1 MSGERSSALRILV
14 VRLSSIGDIVHALPA
29 VAALAQS
36 LPDAEIAW
44 VVEKRFAELLE
55 GNPFVRRVIPLD
67 TIGWR
72 ARWKAAKTLREIVDE
87 LGDVRSFY
95 AEVAIDFQGLVKSA
109 ALARLSSARRRV
121 GFGGPWLRESAAR
134 VFYTDSVEARGRSHV
149 VEENLAL
156 AERAG
161 AQPVVRQ
168 HWQFP
173 LPAPADAAHR
183 VEERLARLRV
193 RRFLVIN
200 PGGGWMSKC
209 WAPDRYA
216 QLISELEDE
225 GDCAVLITGSRAE
238 EPIIRGILE
247 QARARQARYFPSTL
261 AEYIALV
268 RRACLFV
275 GGDTGPLHL
284 AAAVGT
290 PIVAIYGPTN
300 PARNGPFAS
309 ADIVVLDPKGEGDRG
324 SGTSSQT
331 HWHAKEGKN
340 SAYIADVS
348 VGTVRAAIQRRLA
361 AADA

>member
-1 MSGERSSALRILV
+1 MLQILV
-14 VRLSSIGDIVHALPA
+14 IRLSSIGDIVHALPA
-29 VAALAQS
+29 VAALAQT

-44 VVEKRFAELLE
+44 AVEKRFAELLE

-72 ARWKAAKTLREIVDE
+72 RHWKAAKTLRDIVDE
-87 LGDVRSFY
+87 LSEVRRFH
-95 AEVAIDFQGLVKSA
+95 ADVAIDFQGLVKSA

-121 GFGGPWLRESAAR
+121 GFGGRWLRESAAR
-134 VFYTDSVEARGRSHV
+134 VFYSDTVEARGRSHV

-173 LPAPADAAHR
+173 LPGPADAAHR

-200 PGGGWMSKC
+200 PGGGWMSKR

-216 QLISELEDE
+216 RLISELEDE
-225 GDCAVLITGSRAE
+225 RDCAVLLTGSPAE
-238 EPIIRGILE
+238 EPVIHGILG
-247 QARARQARYFPSTL
+247 QARAPHAMYFASTL
-261 AEYIALV
+261 AEYLALV

-300 PARNGPFAS
+300 PARNGPFAP
-309 ADIVVLDPKGEGDRG
+309 ADIIVWDPKGCGDPG
-324 SGTSSQT
+324 AGTSSQT
-331 HWHAKEGKN
+331 HWHAKQGKN
-340 SAYIADVS
+340 SAYIEDVS
-348 VGTVRAAIQRRLA
+348 VETVRAAIRRRLA